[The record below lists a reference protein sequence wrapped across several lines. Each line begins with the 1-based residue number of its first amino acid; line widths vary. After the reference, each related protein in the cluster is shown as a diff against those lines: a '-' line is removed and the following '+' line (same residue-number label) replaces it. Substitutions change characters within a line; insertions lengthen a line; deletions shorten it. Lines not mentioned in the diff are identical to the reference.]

1 MHFKKRLS
9 FKHKMSSRANKSPM
23 RKKANNNNAPAAA
36 VTTAAADYQQEQSY
50 VDLFREIDSD
60 GSGYIDIN
68 ELFQCVSGMFPDSQ
82 ITMNSVQD
90 MLNEAD
96 TNGDGNISVD
106 EFEVVM
112 RNAQGKNSLWG
123 KTQANLWGRF
133 TRGIEDTIAVA
144 ESATAPLKSISRSN
158 SYLDADGMQI
168 ASGGLRVIAKSV
180 ASFAHIGLMVVA
192 SILFVPVV
200 AFIFGF
206 HKELME
212 ILGGKIF
219 DAPDMDVAWTSIKD
233 LIKQV
238 FQLAGLE
245 RNAELA
251 FQNDW
256 NALSHKA
263 LQDPI
268 ENHCYEGF
276 NTADYRKTG
285 IKKFFW
291 YAQQEVKDKNGL
303 ITSYEDKGEKE
314 CDIMTVG
321 NKVLLPIAYWWLI
334 MCITPLAVNLYTWA
348 KSQDFSQWLFGQF
361 LIGKDGKRLNLTQM
375 AVINSF
381 FIMRQVCL
389 ACFYFVLCPSDKE
402 DAFKTRQKWIANA
415 LNGFFIFFILSIIDG
430 LPLMFYGKTALEWIT
445 GTKCAVK

>member
-1 MHFKKRLS
+1 
-9 FKHKMSSRANKSPM
+9 MSSRANKSPM
-23 RKKANNNNAPAAA
+23 RKKANNNNASAAA

-60 GSGYIDIN
+60 GSGFIDLH

-82 ITMNSVQD
+82 ITMNTVQD

-123 KTQANLWGRF
+123 KTQANLWSRF

-158 SYLDADGMQI
+158 SYLDADGVQI
-168 ASGGLRVIAKSV
+168 AGGGLRVIAKSV

-192 SILFVPVV
+192 SILFVPVI
-200 AFIFGF
+200 AYFFGV
-206 HKELME
+206 HEKLRE
-212 ILGGKIF
+212 ILGVGENF
-219 DAPDMDVAWTSIKD
+219 DFPDIDQSWTSIKD

-238 FQLAGLE
+238 FRLSGLLQNE
-245 RNAELA
+245 NAKLA
-251 FQNDW
+251 FISDW
-256 NALSHKA
+256 NELSHRP
-263 LQDPI
+263 LQDASSL
-268 ENHCYEGF
+268 HCFEVH
-276 NTADYRKTG
+276 NDEDYRTTG
-285 IKKFFW
+285 IKKSFW
-291 YAQQEVKDKNGL
+291 YKQQPVPNE
-303 ITSYEDKGEKE
+303 KGEIITYVNTGTEK
-314 CDIMTVG
+314 CTIMTVG
-321 NKVLLPIAYWWLI
+321 NKVLLPVAYWWVI

-348 KSQDFSQWLFGQF
+348 KSQDFSQWLFGHF

-375 AVINSF
+375 ATLNSF

-389 ACFYFVLCPSDKE
+389 ACLYFVLRPSDKE
-402 DAFKTRQKWIANA
+402 DAFDTRQKWIANA
-415 LNGFFIFFILSIIDG
+415 FNGFFLFFILSIIDG

-445 GTKCAVK
+445 ETKCAVK